1 MKLTNQVPFHDVL
14 FHGLICDPNGKK
26 MSKSLGNIIDPMD
39 VINGVSL
46 KSLQTRLEQSHL
58 PRTEI
63 ERAKRLQANQYP
75 SGIEPIGSDGLRLCL
90 LSYDIFQ
97 QSIRLDPTQFD
108 YVGRNCNKIWN
119 AYKYVTEF
127 ALIDMDFR
135 DEKFSK
141 ITFEQIEKLVEH
153 RLVDRWMF
161 NELNKTISKVNE
173 YLQTYSFHLALIRLR
188 DSFLK
193 DFCDFYIEFS
203 KIPIKQSA
211 CEQTKINVQL
221 VLYYFLKQYLILYHP
236 FLPAMTEELW
246 QDLTQGKQGYLIH
259 QLYPKV
265 PTIKE

>member
-1 MKLTNQVPFHDVL
+1 
-14 FHGLICDPNGKK
+14 
-26 MSKSLGNIIDPMD
+26 
-39 VINGVSL
+39 
-46 KSLQTRLEQSHL
+46 
-58 PRTEI
+58 
-63 ERAKRLQANQYP
+63 
-75 SGIEPIGSDGLRLCL
+75 
-90 LSYDIFQ
+90 
-97 QSIRLDPTQFD
+97 
-108 YVGRNCNKIWN
+108 
-119 AYKYVTEF
+119 
-127 ALIDMDFR
+127 
-135 DEKFSK
+135 
-141 ITFEQIEKLVEH
+141 
-153 RLVDRWMF
+153 MF

-203 KIPIKQSA
+203 KIPIKQST